1 MDKYCKKFV
10 EDIFLKRDTD
20 MSGVLERRELKNWV
34 RDELKTHPY
43 YNKKMVQTKY
53 DEFFTQVDT
62 NNDGKIDRWELYDY
76 CVKNITPEDN
86 DSWLFNQID
95 CLSIHITDI
104 SINQKIQKHHKR
116 STLISGTLI

>member
-86 DSWLFNQID
+86 DS
-95 CLSIHITDI
+95 
-104 SINQKIQKHHKR
+104 
-116 STLISGTLI
+116 